1 MMRRFWGVLN
11 SSILIPVVGVLG
23 LLCSGCAESKTGQ
36 GDQGAGTGD
45 LSAVAPFRY
54 TGLLVGLMQLP
65 ERLDT
70 MLLVSTAIANL
81 IGGLGRFLQGL
92 LQLLAVLVLVLV
104 AIGALLLLVAG
115 LVRLLRSV
123 LPGPAGN
130 PATPRPRR

>member
-1 MMRRFWGVLN
+1 MTRSKPARDRQRKVFQQRRRPGRWSQAF
-11 SSILIPVVGVLG
+11 SG
-23 LLCSGCAESKTGQ
+23 LLLLAL
-36 GDQGAGTGD
+36 GA
-45 LSAVAPFRY
+45 
-54 TGLLVGLMQLP
+54 GLLVGLMQLP

-104 AIGALLLLVAG
+104 VIGALLLLGAG

-123 LPGPAGN
+123 LPGPAGSA
-130 PATPRPRR
+130 PLPRQRR